1 VSGDKLAKLNN
12 ISFLHALVTLP
23 KGFEYAKSLNN
34 KRVVLFFII
43 LAPVIL
49 LLLYVIPFFL
59 HLLHWTIGY
68 FFISMMIITVAV
80 VLISP
85 IFFPFERWKLDMRCS
100 ELIQVN
106 ATVIAG
112 ILFFLTLTS
121 STSEIKVTDL
131 FNPLNT
137 LTTIKPKSLMI
148 SLTTLTILPFTF
160 SSILLYVW
168 GQHRIWS
175 KQRSIIIRRHEGK
188 WETIPVNIS
197 VTGQLLGA
205 TFTIAGF
212 VWLIVSMI
220 LFLSIGIL

>member
-1 VSGDKLAKLNN
+1 M
-12 ISFLHALVTLP
+12 TLS
-23 KGFEYAKSLNN
+23 KGFEYH

-49 LLLYVIPFFL
+49 LLLYIIPFFL

-131 FNPLNT
+131 FTPSNT

-175 KQRSIIIRRHEGK
+175 KQRSIIIIRRHQGK

-197 VTGQLLGA
+197 VTGQLLEA